1 MAFFGRA
8 PLVGKLE
15 SAAERQRRRLM
26 VTPLWLQ
33 CGRIPIDSS
42 TLYVQWAK
50 AIHGLVAAMQNQQR

>member
-33 CGRIPIDSS
+33 CGRIPIDSRGS
-42 TLYVQWAK
+42 EVMIADRMN
-50 AIHGLVAAMQNQQR
+50 GS